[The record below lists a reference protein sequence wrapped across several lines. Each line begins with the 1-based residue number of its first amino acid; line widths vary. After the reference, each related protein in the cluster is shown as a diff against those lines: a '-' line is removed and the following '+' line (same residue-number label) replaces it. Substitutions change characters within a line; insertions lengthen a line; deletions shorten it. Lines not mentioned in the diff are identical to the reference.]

1 MVRVR
6 RLPVLS
12 VAAVAFLATVGPTA
26 AGASPAPG
34 PARTGHETTVESV
47 TVPVETVEADRP
59 GTESTSTREVGGDA
73 AAPFTMIG
81 ASYTAPTDAPGRVR
95 VRVDGRWTRWFPLV
109 EAGPDADHGPDA
121 ATGETNRPASDPI
134 WVGAGEAFEVSLPA
148 GSSAVT
154 VHLVRDE
161 DVAGGGAVAESAE
174 AVPAATEAG
183 GYTIPAVRPRTDW
196 GAAPYRGSVDT
207 ADGLTRAV
215 IHHTVNGND
224 YSVAQVPSMLRSI
237 QAYHQN
243 TRGWDDIGY
252 NFVIDRFGTL
262 WQGRAGDM
270 RTAVI
275 GAHASN
281 NNWGS
286 VGVAF
291 LGDATGSVTSA
302 ALTSYGR
309 LIGWKL
315 FLGGV
320 RPSSTNVVGHRD
332 VGQTA
337 CPGNALYNRLATIRR
352 SAAADYDQRIGP
364 GRFTVAPVAMDA
376 VSTPL
381 RGNFNGDAYDDV
393 LWYGPGSSPDRLWLG
408 GANGFTNRSVTVNG
422 TYRPAVGDFNGDS
435 RSDVFWYGPGAVPD
449 VVWYGLTDGSFVAKS
464 FTVGSDYQPVAGDFD
479 GDGEG
484 DVLWYGPGAAVDHLW
499 RGTGNEDFTND
510 EVTVNGTFTPV
521 AGDFDGDQRTDV
533 FWYGPGDATDSV
545 WYGEVDG
552 FAGRSVTVNRD
563 AVPLVA
569 DYTGGGTDDIV
580 WYGPGA
586 AVDTLWLGTGRRAFA
601 PRPVRVD
608 ATFDAP
614 FTGDWNADGRGD
626 VFWYATAGPD
636 RLWLATA

>member
-26 AGASPAPG
+26 TGASPAPG

-81 ASYTAPTDAPGRVR
+81 ASYTAPTDAHGRVR

-252 NFVIDRFGTL
+252 NFVIDRFGTI
-262 WQGRAGDM
+262 WEGRASSLYQP
-270 RTAVI
+270 VI
-275 GAHASN
+275 GAHARGVN
-281 NNWGS
+281 DGS
-286 VGVAF
+286 VGIA
-291 LGDATGSVTSA
+291 
-302 ALTSYGR
+302 
-309 LIGWKL
+309 
-315 FLGGV
+315 
-320 RPSSTNVVGHRD
+320 
-332 VGQTA
+332 
-337 CPGNALYNRLATIRR
+337 
-352 SAAADYDQRIGP
+352 
-364 GRFTVAPVAMDA
+364 
-376 VSTPL
+376 
-381 RGNFNGDAYDDV
+381 
-393 LWYGPGSSPDRLWLG
+393 
-408 GANGFTNRSVTVNG
+408 
-422 TYRPAVGDFNGDS
+422 
-435 RSDVFWYGPGAVPD
+435 
-449 VVWYGLTDGSFVAKS
+449 
-464 FTVGSDYQPVAGDFD
+464 
-479 GDGEG
+479 
-484 DVLWYGPGAAVDHLW
+484 
-499 RGTGNEDFTND
+499 
-510 EVTVNGTFTPV
+510 
-521 AGDFDGDQRTDV
+521 
-533 FWYGPGDATDSV
+533 
-545 WYGEVDG
+545 
-552 FAGRSVTVNRD
+552 
-563 AVPLVA
+563 
-569 DYTGGGTDDIV
+569 
-580 WYGPGA
+580 
-586 AVDTLWLGTGRRAFA
+586 
-601 PRPVRVD
+601 
-608 ATFDAP
+608 
-614 FTGDWNADGRGD
+614 
-626 VFWYATAGPD
+626 
-636 RLWLATA
+636 

>member
-6 RLPVLS
+6 RLLVLS

-224 YSVAQVPSMLRSI
+224 YSAAQVPSMLRSI

-252 NFVIDRFGTL
+252 NFVIDRFGTI
-262 WQGRAGDM
+262 WEGRASSLYQP
-270 RTAVI
+270 VI
-275 GAHASN
+275 GAHARGVN
-281 NNWGS
+281 DGS
-286 VGVAF
+286 VGIAY
-291 LGDATGSVTSA
+291 LGDGTNVG
-302 ALTSYGR
+302 LTSTAVTNLGR
-309 LIGWKL
+309 FLGWKL
-315 FLGGV
+315 PLHGA
-320 RPSSTNVVGHRD
+320 RPTRTDIVGHRD
-332 VGQTA
+332 VGQTS
-337 CPGNALYNRLATIRR
+337 CPGNTLYPQLGAIRERAIALAAPVGPFFDVPATDPRAADLRWGREAGVIDARPDGTFGPALNVSRADNVYWLWRLAGRPLATQPHGFTDVPAGAYYRDALRWARR
-352 SAAADYDQRIGP
+352 EGIVRMTASARFNPAAAVTRERAVLQLWRYAGQPDPSVPHTYTDVPP
-364 GRFTVAPVAMDA
+364 GVADEV
-376 VSTPL
+376 
-381 RGNFNGDAYDDV
+381 AYDWADASG
-393 LWYGPGSSPDRLWLG
+393 L
-408 GANGFTNRSVTVNG
+408 
-422 TYRPAVGDFNGDS
+422 
-435 RSDVFWYGPGAVPD
+435 VP
-449 VVWYGLTDGSFVAKS
+449 TDAFG
-464 FTVGSDYQPVAGDFD
+464 
-479 GDGEG
+479 
-484 DVLWYGPGAAVDHLW
+484 
-499 RGTGNEDFTND
+499 R
-510 EVTVNGTFTPV
+510 
-521 AGDFDGDQRTDV
+521 
-533 FWYGPGDATDSV
+533 
-545 WYGEVDG
+545 
-552 FAGRSVTVNRD
+552 AGRVTRTESV
-563 AVPLVA
+563 AL
-569 DYTGGGTDDIV
+569 
-580 WYGPGA
+580 
-586 AVDTLWLGTGRRAFA
+586 LRRL
-601 PRPVRVD
+601 PR
-608 ATFDAP
+608 
-614 FTGDWNADGRGD
+614 
-626 VFWYATAGPD
+626 
-636 RLWLATA
+636 